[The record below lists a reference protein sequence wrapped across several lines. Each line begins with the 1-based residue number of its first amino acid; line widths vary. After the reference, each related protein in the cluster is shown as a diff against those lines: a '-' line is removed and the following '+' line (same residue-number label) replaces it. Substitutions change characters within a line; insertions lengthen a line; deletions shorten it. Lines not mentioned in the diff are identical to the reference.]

1 MSKIYAIEQLSYEYN
16 DEYYEYKGTQ
26 NLQKLYKTFEA
37 AKKAK
42 DQLLIKKVRDKDF
55 DSCCSRDEN
64 QNPFYSRVHD
74 GKVFGLTGERYDFT
88 LAKNL
93 TDEQLLEIASQAGL
107 GKNLCITEYEVS
119 EE

>member
-1 MSKIYAIEQLSYEYN
+1 MSKIYAIEELNFEYN

-26 NLQKLYKTFEA
+26 NLNKLYTTFEA

-42 DQLLIKKVRDKDF
+42 DQLLIKKVKDLNF
-55 DSCCSRDEN
+55 ESCCTRQDDEN
-64 QNPFYSRVHD
+64 PFFTRLRENKIV
-74 GKVFGLTGERYDFT
+74 GLSGEKYDYT

-119 EE
+119 DE